1 MATHL
6 VQEGFLEVSMAE
18 ECRKNPTGIRPRSV
32 LRLDGQCCMCTRHTQ
47 APCGRM
53 DEACEQMQ
61 RFSWFHGQ
69 VYIQFLHTRPKDHAG
84 KQLGALILEKGI
96 VEHQAEETRRAQ
108 ARLGS
113 CQPGWRLGWGAWDKG
128 KMRHVLPGDVL
139 GWQLSEFVTKPLRH
153 VVRLV
158 ALKLLGGIIE
168 NVFSHCPCSACM
180 GATHLGGVAQKST
193 RLGLPQ
199 REMLD
204 G

>member
-1 MATHL
+1 MSTKLRTLAKVPQPVPKLAPNGLVLLREVEADVPQASQLTETCVLKEVRVGNAMATHL
-6 VQEGFLEVSMAE
+6 VQEGFLEVSMTE

-113 CQPGWRLGWGAWDKG
+113 CQPGWRLGWGAWDKVFG
-128 KMRHVLPGDVL
+128 MNPANLP
-139 GWQLSEFVTKPLRH
+139 R
-153 VVRLV
+153 
-158 ALKLLGGIIE
+158 
-168 NVFSHCPCSACM
+168 
-180 GATHLGGVAQKST
+180 
-193 RLGLPQ
+193 
-199 REMLD
+199 
-204 G
+204 